1 MRANPPR
8 RERTGSIATIGAL
21 AAAWFAAQSLRER
34 PSVDD
39 MLAAATG
46 ATMRARL
53 ADLATAGYY
62 EELLDTGAVTSAEP
76 TGILA
81 PRPERPSTPPDGWG
95 KVAESGA
102 GIADEPFLRYR
113 LRPGANDE
121 VAGAP
126 MSVNAIGLRDR
137 EVAIP
142 KPAGVRRV
150 AVVGSSITMGL
161 GVPVG
166 STFENLV
173 EDAVAAGA
181 LGPRAGTVEFANFG
195 CAGYSLT
202 QIVEVVRER
211 TPLVEPDAIVVAVN
225 DIALSTR
232 GSRHIRWLVE
242 TGGDLRYDYI
252 RDIVRESGVVRG
264 MPDGEQEARLA
275 PFRTRIVEGAVRE
288 LAGLS
293 RSRGVPTVLLFVSLP
308 STAESNARRV
318 RQLDQALASE
328 GLPRLSLLG
337 AYAGVRGR
345 RALWLTGW
353 DEHPNADGHRLLAD
367 EWLRVLAT
375 DPGTADLL
383 LGPEIDPPSDDST
396 TTEPAP

>member
-1 MRANPPR
+1 MRGAPVT
-8 RERTGSIATIGAL
+8 REIAGSLATIGAL
-21 AAAWFAAQSLRER
+21 AAAWFAAQPLRDR
-34 PSVDD
+34 PAVDD
-39 MLAAATG
+39 LLAAATG
-46 ATMRARL
+46 ETMRARL

-81 PRPERPSTPPDGWG
+81 PRPVRPSTPPEGWG
-95 KVAESGA
+95 RIAESGA

-113 LRPGANDE
+113 LRPGADDE
-121 VAGAP
+121 IAGAP

-137 EVAIP
+137 EIAIP
-142 KPAGVRRV
+142 KPAGVRRI

-161 GVPVG
+161 GVPVE

-181 LGPRAGTVEFANFG
+181 LGPRAATIEFANFG

-202 QIVEVVRER
+202 QLVEVVRAR
-211 TPLVEPDAIVVAVN
+211 TPAVEPDAIVVAIN

-252 RDIVRESGVVRG
+252 REIVRESGVVRG
-264 MPDGEQEARLA
+264 MPDAGQESRLA

-288 LAGLS
+288 LAALS
-293 RSRGVPTVLLFVSLP
+293 RARGVPTILLFVSLP

-337 AYAGVRGR
+337 AYAGVRDR
-345 RALWLTGW
+345 RTLWLTDW
-353 DEHPNADGHRLLAD
+353 DEHPDAAGHRLLAD
-367 EWLRVLAT
+367 EWLRVLAA
-375 DPGTADLL
+375 DPATADLL
-383 LGPEIDPPSDDST
+383 LGPRADGT
-396 TTEPAP
+396 NATEPAP